1 MIAPLR
7 QTDPTTREIRRR
19 LREARLAIVET
30 FWGPAGRQSADVPPV
45 APWRAW
51 LFAAWV
57 AIVLLGAVS
66 LECSIGLGLGTAA
79 PAAVEDREAAADEAE
94 AQVTFKAASPD

>member
-7 QTDPTTREIRRR
+7 QTDPQTGEIRRR

-30 FWGPAGRQSADVPPV
+30 FWGPPGRRCADVPPV
-45 APWRAW
+45 ARWRAW

-57 AIVLLGAVS
+57 VIFLLSVVS
-66 LECSIGLGLGTAA
+66 LECSMRLGLRVPA
-79 PAAVEDREAAADEAE
+79 PAVVEGVQVAPDEAE
-94 AQVTFKAASPD
+94 AQVKFKAVPPD

>member
-7 QTDPTTREIRRR
+7 ETETATLETRQRLHRARQLIASTLLRPDPYPE
-19 LREARLAIVET
+19 ESAR
-30 FWGPAGRQSADVPPV
+30 PV

-57 AIVLLGAVS
+57 VVVTAVY
-66 LECSIGLGLGTAA
+66 LAYMAGWL
-79 PAAVEDREAAADEAE
+79 
-94 AQVTFKAASPD
+94 

>member
-7 QTDPTTREIRRR
+7 QTDPATGEFRRR

-30 FWGPAGRQSADVPPV
+30 FWGPPGHQPADVPPV

-57 AIVLLGAVS
+57 AIVLLGVVS
-66 LECSIGLGLGTAA
+66 LECSIGLGFRTPA
-79 PAAVEDREAAADEAE
+79 PAAAEDLEAAPEEAE
-94 AQVTFKAASPD
+94 AQVRE

>member
-1 MIAPLR
+1 LIAPLR
-7 QTDPTTREIRRR
+7 ETDPGTWEIRRR

-30 FWGPAGRQSADVPPV
+30 FWGPSGEPSAEAPPV

-57 AIVLLGAVS
+57 AILLLS
-66 LECSIGLGLGTAA
+66 MILPWCSICLGPG
-79 PAAVEDREAAADEAE
+79 P
-94 AQVTFKAASPD
+94 